1 MVSFKTI
8 MSEKKTIMSE
18 KKTIMSNDNIVNFN
32 KVNNQNNINNIKEPI
47 FSQGLYHWVMFILS
61 YYTRVR
67 ENLKIDFE
75 TFVILQVVVSHS
87 LYQLNKSGTKT
98 FAELEDQITNI
109 TQKKLKNN
117 SKLTFASIAEVLQL
131 PRETVR
137 RKVLILTKKSIL
149 ILDTIDGIKLGPSYK
164 TIYKEFVTQTTLDM
178 SSLVKKWKK
187 SGALDT
193 LLRGTGVYGAMV
205 STLKNTIMKYMDEK
219 DKPYGKRELSKV
231 ALEAVQL
238 SPPIGSKLRKI
249 MSAIYGHDNN
259 KGVPVQMG
267 ADIDNPILNVIGN
280 ILEATTNVPLARA
293 VRKAQNIEEAINGN
307 HEMWKRVALIG
318 GWDKWSLD
326 IKDADV
332 EDAKSKVKQQK
343 KDKKKAEDQAEKEE
357 KKKKEEQEKKDK
369 GIKQVRCSGTKSNGQ
384 RCSIMVETK
393 NKSAKCMYHRSY
405 KEGEASDRDG
415 DGIKEYRC
423 TGTTG
428 SGNRCKNRTENTN
441 KKCYAHQ

>member
-1 MVSFKTI
+1 MIVPILGCKIPVIGSL
-8 MSEKKTIMSE
+8 KTIMSE

-32 KVNNQNNINNIKEPI
+32 KVNKQKDIKDIKEPI

-61 YYTRVR
+61 FYTRVR

-109 TQKKLKNN
+109 TQKKLRNN

-193 LLRGTGVYGAMV
+193 LL
-205 STLKNTIMKYMDEK
+205 
-219 DKPYGKRELSKV
+219 ELDN
-231 ALEAVQL
+231 
-238 SPPIGSKLRKI
+238 KI
-249 MSAIYGHDNN
+249 
-259 KGVPVQMG
+259 
-267 ADIDNPILNVIGN
+267 
-280 ILEATTNVPLARA
+280 
-293 VRKAQNIEEAINGN
+293 
-307 HEMWKRVALIG
+307 
-318 GWDKWSLD
+318 
-326 IKDADV
+326 
-332 EDAKSKVKQQK
+332 
-343 KDKKKAEDQAEKEE
+343 
-357 KKKKEEQEKKDK
+357 
-369 GIKQVRCSGTKSNGQ
+369 
-384 RCSIMVETK
+384 
-393 NKSAKCMYHRSY
+393 
-405 KEGEASDRDG
+405 
-415 DGIKEYRC
+415 
-423 TGTTG
+423 
-428 SGNRCKNRTENTN
+428 
-441 KKCYAHQ
+441 